1 MKIKLIKIED
11 SEIVVPLTL
20 KVPIRLYERLKK
32 IVETTKRKQDVA
44 RKRAAKELKQDTS
57 VGQRKSVPRM
67 ASKQTVLLSIIEEAL
82 KDDSFEVE
90 IESIWFFTWK
100 QISFYF
106 HSLTH
111 WPQNQY
117 RHRQTVIYG
126 LVLSSMAF

>member
-90 IESIWFFTWK
+90 IESI
-100 QISFYF
+100 
-106 HSLTH
+106 
-111 WPQNQY
+111 
-117 RHRQTVIYG
+117 
-126 LVLSSMAF
+126 